1 MSRPRSYTI
10 AIALLVLYC
19 LLSLLFEAPNLARGA
34 VPVEGEPPFVL
45 TVINFTTAILG
56 LVAAYGAWRMQKW
69 GVVLAIVVA
78 ALGVL
83 TSLPAILVASL
94 PLRLLGGLGVVWSA
108 AIIVLLLRP
117 ASQPASAGRA

>member
-10 AIALLVLYC
+10 AVMLLALYC
-19 LLSLLFEAPNLARGA
+19 LLSLLFELPNLARGA
-34 VPVEGEPPFVL
+34 APVEGAPPFIL
-45 TVINFTTAILG
+45 TIINFTTAILG

-78 ALGVL
+78 AIGIL

-117 ASQPASAGRA
+117 APHPASA

>member
-10 AIALLVLYC
+10 AIALLALYC
-19 LLSLLFEAPNLARGA
+19 LLGLLFEVPNLARGA
-34 VPVEGEPPFVL
+34 APVQGAPPFAL
-45 TVINFTTAILG
+45 TIINFTTAILG

-78 ALGVL
+78 ALGIL
-83 TSLPAILVASL
+83 TSLPAILLASL

-117 ASQPASAGRA
+117 APQPASA

>member
-10 AIALLVLYC
+10 AVALLALYC
-19 LLSLLFEAPNLARGA
+19 LLSLLFEVPNLARGA
-34 VPVEGEPPFVL
+34 TPVEGAPPFVL
-45 TVINFTTAILG
+45 TVINFTVAILG

-69 GVVLAIVVA
+69 GVVLAIVIA
-78 ALGVL
+78 AIGIL

-108 AIIVLLLRP
+108 AILVLLLRSAP
-117 ASQPASAGRA
+117 HPASA